1 MIKVQITTP
10 VLPGKRTKT
19 KLEKVIK
26 AVAKDDNC
34 QIQFFNEGRDFYG
47 QKHFK
52 ILVMDG
58 GLNELDDL
66 RNEMLTEIL
75 TMLIGK

>member
-1 MIKVQITTP
+1 M
-10 VLPGKRTKT
+10 PGKTIKT

-34 QIQFFNEGRDFYG
+34 QIQFFNEGKDFYG
-47 QKHFK
+47 QLNFQ

-58 GLNELDDL
+58 GLHELNDL

-75 TMLIGK
+75 TVLNGN

>member
-10 VLPGKRTKT
+10 VMPGKTIKT

-34 QIQFFNEGRDFYG
+34 QIQFFNEGKDFYG
-47 QKHFK
+47 QLNFQ

-58 GLNELDDL
+58 GLHELNDL

-75 TMLIGK
+75 TVLIGN